1 MQKRDIPT
9 LVALLLAAGI
19 GVLASRGYEP
29 IARNPVTQVA
39 AASKAQVSG
48 QRITL
53 SPQKSTAFAAY
64 AAAELK
70 TTTETTLSGRIEAY
84 YSESKAKFQGSD
96 MPLKFALLVGRERYE
111 LKNLGGELPP
121 RIDGAQVTLTG
132 FVSGK
137 AGKKELL
144 VNLTPAETRT
154 IRGAT
159 PVATGARSQSL
170 DCVDAFCALVIPVD
184 MTGQTSGLPLPADI
198 EAHIFNG
205 AIKDALAEES
215 YGAVEYNGDVTDW
228 ISVPSQTLNVFSF
241 PSEVEQYLLANNLDP
256 AGYDQVVM
264 LINGGSQSNGGEAS
278 IGATYVS
285 WNGGYVVVPVALVGF
300 ASYQNNANLT
310 ASNGNLSY
318 FDYLYT
324 HETGHSMNALHDNMY
339 SCKSGPMSIP
349 SECMNIEYGNKYSI
363 MGDGSYGGHFSF
375 WQKIRAGWMSMPAL
389 SATGTYS
396 LSPIESSGV
405 TALGVD
411 GDTDYVS
418 EYIMERRTST
428 GLDSLNLFTT
438 LNLNGVF
445 LYRMKN
451 WSDPGTTS
459 DPLSWDVGLV
469 DTTPHLQSSR
479 WFESM
484 NDVVFKQPQRFVDR
498 QNLVQFAQS
507 LGGDNNTVIVSPGYP
522 VANPCTMS
530 PVRVFEPY
538 INAGDRFTGQIPIQK
553 WPVRTGMPSVPAEL
567 VQNVQADV
575 TDPSAQVFLYKNIM
589 MFNDDFV
596 ACGAGQYNIE
606 FFYNGQSV
614 PLITESSVTYQPWSG
629 PFYNQVMGFLP
640 VYGETYGNKTV
651 TLKITKLND
660 GSIFSQNLVFNL
672 VP

>member
-1 MQKRDIPT
+1 MQKRDIST
-9 LVALLLAAGI
+9 FVALLVVV
-19 GVLASRGYEP
+19 GVGMLASRGY
-29 IARNPVTQVA
+29 APVAHTQMTQQVA
-39 AASKAQVSG
+39 AATKAQTSSQHIVA
-48 QRITL
+48 
-53 SPQKSTAFAAY
+53 PAQKSIALAEY
-64 AAAELK
+64 AKAEK
-70 TTTETTLSGRIEAY
+70 GIVAPTTLSGRIEAY
-84 YSESKAKFQGSD
+84 YSESKRVFDGSD
-96 MPLKFALLVGRERYE
+96 TPLKFALLVGRERYMIS
-111 LKNLGGELPP
+111 NLGGELPV
-121 RIDGAQVTLTG
+121 RIDGARVTLTG

-144 VNLTPAETRT
+144 VNLTPAETRN
-154 IRGAT
+154 IRGGSST
-159 PVATGARSQSL
+159 VTSRSESL
-170 DCVDAFCALVIPVD
+170 DCVDAYCALVIPVD
-184 MTGQTSGLPLPADI
+184 MTGETSGLPLPSDI
-198 EAHIFNG
+198 ETHIFDG
-205 AIKDALAEES
+205 AIKDALFEES
-215 YGAVEYNGDVTDW
+215 YGEVTYNGEVTEW
-228 ISVPSQTLNVFSF
+228 VNVPPQTLNVFSF
-241 PSEVEQYLLANNLDP
+241 PSEVEQYLIANNLNPGD
-256 AGYDQVVM
+256 YDQVVM
-264 LINGGSQSNGGEAS
+264 LINGGSQSYGGEAS
-278 IGATYVS
+278 IGPTYVN

-300 ASYQNNANLT
+300 AQYQNNANLT

-375 WQKIRAGWMSMPAL
+375 WQKIRAGWMSIPAL

-438 LNLNGVF
+438 LNLNGAF

-459 DPLSWDVGLV
+459 DPASWDVGLV

-479 WFESM
+479 WFDSM
-484 NDVVFKQPQRFVDR
+484 DDVVFKQPQRFVDR
-498 QNLVQFAQS
+498 QNIVQFAQS
-507 LGGDNNTVIVSPGYP
+507 LGGDNNTIIVSPGYP

-530 PVRVFEPY
+530 SVRVFEPY

-575 TDPSAQVFLYKNIM
+575 TDPAAQVFLYKNIM

-660 GSIFSQNLVFNL
+660 GSVFSRDLVFNL